1 MAKLSSFKQD
11 TGKAEDGVWVNGVMG
26 DIDVKVARFN
36 NPAFVK
42 MFQKL
47 TKQYRNLKTISDDV
61 SKDIVNQCIA
71 NTVLLGWRNIQAE
84 DGSDIPYSV
93 EAAMT
98 LLADPENVEFYR
110 VVTDLSNE
118 AEVFRKEVVEEIAT
132 KSQ

>member
-1 MAKLSSFKQD
+1 MAKLSEFKQD
-11 TGKAEDGVWVNGVMG
+11 TGKAESGVWVCGVMG
-26 DIDVKVARFN
+26 NIDVKIARFN

-84 DGSDIPYSV
+84 DGSDVPYSV
-93 EAAMT
+93 EAAVA
-98 LLADPENVEFYR
+98 LLADPENIEFYR

-118 AEVFRKEVVEEIAT
+118 AEVFRKEVVEEIAV
-132 KSQ
+132 KS